1 MFKNSQYIVKLYKRK
16 VDDKMNLDE
25 QKVIATNQVIVT
37 DSLEA
42 PLLSLRIKRTTS
54 TTMPAVNNLIVYVD
68 TQPKTNPTSNRKQFV
83 FELASMLG
91 LVDSV
96 SDEFVLEVGIKENDL
111 KPLVYVKRNVN
122 GTEVLT
128 TPLIEEL
135 EESLIDLFEG
145 TNYIYTNY
153 TDELIEIIYPKDDE
167 LNKRYLNNAI
177 FCHHRQNNS
186 SDFSLDDIYFKD
198 AFTKNEDKLNLEVDN
213 INIIFIISKNN
224 KFSLDEDGNLVVN
237 SITTNQAS
245 QTPIESLAIC
255 NLIYP
260 IGSIYMSTSS
270 VNPSNLFGGT
280 WEQLKDRFLL
290 GTGDVYGSDVT
301 GGESEHTLTIDE
313 IPSHK
318 PEILLDTND
327 GTVYGSAMKWNVA
340 SNCRYYAGDAFL
352 TIGGNQ
358 SHNNMPPYLTVYMWK
373 RTA

>member
-213 INIIFIISKNN
+213 ININCIISKNN